1 MATRVKKR
9 PRAKTIKA
17 FAVAC
22 GETILLDRIE
32 PWTDDG
38 RNDCLRGINR
48 PAGEHVITVRITEID
63 Q

>member
-1 MATRVKKR
+1 MAMKR
-9 PRAKTIKA
+9 LKAKTIKA
-17 FAVAC
+17 FTVAQ

-38 RNDCLRGINR
+38 RAKCLRGINR
-48 PAGEHVITVRITEID
+48 PAGERVISVRITQID